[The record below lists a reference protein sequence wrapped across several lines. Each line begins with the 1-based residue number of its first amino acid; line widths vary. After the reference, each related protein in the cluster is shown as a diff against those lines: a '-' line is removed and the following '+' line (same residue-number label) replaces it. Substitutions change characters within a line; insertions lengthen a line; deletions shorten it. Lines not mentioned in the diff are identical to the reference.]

1 MARLKEV
8 GLLDRCLLIVTAD
21 HGTSF
26 RVGQPRRALVAGN
39 EADILSVPLF
49 IKSPHQTEGQVSDR
63 PVESVDLLPTIADVV
78 GITLEDPPDGKSVF
92 DMTQPERQQVRSREG
107 DDLKLFD
114 IKLIKDSTTPA
125 EIRRRF
131 GTSADPHALFR
142 IGPIPM
148 LVGRSVQSL
157 PQTTGQP
164 IELRLTRFADVV
176 EEDEQKKL
184 PCYFEGSVVSSIKP
198 RVPTI
203 LAVAINGTIHAVTQ
217 TILDRDVGNHWSAM
231 VPEWAFHPGSN
242 DVRFFAVTGADWQLT
257 PCVAVG
263 PGSRSQ

>member
-1 MARLKEV
+1 
-8 GLLDRCLLIVTAD
+8 
-21 HGTSF
+21 
-26 RVGQPRRALVAGN
+26 
-39 EADILSVPLF
+39 
-49 IKSPHQTEGQVSDR
+49 
-63 PVESVDLLPTIADVV
+63 
-78 GITLEDPPDGKSVF
+78 
-92 DMTQPERQQVRSREG
+92 MTQPERQQVRSREG

-217 TILDRDVGNHWSAM
+217 TILDRDVGNHWSATIGRQPLVGNHWSAM